1 MIWSIFK
8 RINKLEELA
17 EVTAN
22 SFVLQSKK
30 IAAMQEK
37 IDNSIMH
44 QNMQISEIAKQTGNL
59 GKNVVTALK
68 TQDTSLKKSE
78 PVKNQ
83 LPLSK
88 DKERMRAY
96 KREWRKNKNERLKL
110 EKEKEALK
118 QKEELRRQR
127 ILASKRKYYQKMKAR
142 KAEMQTTE
150 KVI

>member
-68 TQDTSLKKSE
+68 TQVTSLKKSE

-110 EKEKEALK
+110 EKEKEALR